1 MEARKTREYIAWG
14 TWQEVRHGARRGT
27 RHGKKHGETR
37 GMAWKKVK
45 DVAMVMIHN
54 SL

>member
-14 TWQEVRHGARRGT
+14 TWQEVRHGT
-27 RHGKKHGETR
+27 RHGKEHEETR
-37 GMAWKKVK
+37 GMAWNEVK

-54 SL
+54 TNIPL